1 MDQGMVEEF
10 LASRPYSQATKD
22 AYRRV
27 LLLLVQYDRL
37 KRISA
42 AELLRFVN
50 WEGWG
55 NSQQYVALCA
65 CRKFLAWRFGVAHP
79 GLSARIKRIRPR
91 RQRVLTAQ
99 RALDLL
105 VIFDRTKIKG
115 LRDLAICA
123 LALDTGLRLAEL
135 CRLKVSDVDL
145 QERSLQV
152 IIKGGQWGMGVFSEQ
167 TALYIAEW
175 LAVRKGDAETV
186 FVSTRTWRPLTR
198 EGLKVTVRRWGEQAG
213 FKLSAHDLRRTFATL
228 TTVFGAP
235 SRVVQAAGRWSDL
248 AMVEHYT
255 AGITAE
261 EIRPY
266 LPMARLNP

>member
-1 MDQGMVEEF
+1 MDPKVMEDF

-22 AYRRV
+22 TYHRV
-27 LLLLVQYDRL
+27 LLLLVKMNRL
-37 KRISA
+37 ERISA
-42 AELLRFVN
+42 ADLLRFVN
-50 WEGWG
+50 RDGWG
-55 NSQQYVALCA
+55 NSQRYVAVCA
-65 CRKFLAWRFGVAHP
+65 CRAFLRWRFGVAHP

-99 RALDLL
+99 QALDLL
-105 VIFDRTKIKG
+105 VIHDRTTVKG

-123 LALDTGLRLAEL
+123 LAIDTGLRLAEL
-135 CRLKVSDVDL
+135 CRLKVTDVDL
-145 QERSLQV
+145 QQRSLQV

-167 TALYIAEW
+167 TAVYIAEW
-175 LAVRKGDAETV
+175 LAVRSGNAETV
-186 FVSTRTWRPLTR
+186 FASTRTWLPLTR
-198 EGLKVTVRRWGEQAG
+198 EGLKVTIRRWGEKVG

-228 TTVFGAP
+228 STIFGAP

-248 AMVEHYT
+248 AMVERYT

-266 LPMARLNP
+266 LPVARLNP

>member
-1 MDQGMVEEF
+1 MDQGMVDEF
-10 LASRPYSQATKD
+10 LASRPYSQATRET
-22 AYRRV
+22 YRRV
-27 LLLLVQYDRL
+27 LLLLVQLDGL

-42 AELLRFVN
+42 ADLLRFVDRV
-50 WEGWG
+50 GWG
-55 NSQQYVALCA
+55 NSQQYVAVCA
-65 CRKFLAWRFGVAHP
+65 CRAFLRWRFGTAHP
-79 GLSARIKRIRPR
+79 GLSARVKHIRPR

-105 VIFDRTKIKG
+105 VIFDRTKVKG

-135 CRLKVSDVDL
+135 CRLKVTDVDL
-145 QERSLQV
+145 NQRSLQV

-167 TALYIAEW
+167 TAVYIAEW
-175 LAVRKGDAETV
+175 LAVRKGNAVTV
-186 FVSTRTWRPLTR
+186 FASTRTWRPLTR
-198 EGLKVTVRRWGEQAG
+198 EGLKVIIRRWGERVG

-228 TTVFGAP
+228 STVYGAP

-266 LPMARLNP
+266 LPVARLNP